1 MPDDYIEPTED
12 MPEEIEPMTFTLN
25 SQFNFTAGTQ
35 NGLVGNI
42 TAGLAPQGAYTFVN
56 NTVAPVEEEAG
67 AAVAGNTSYLD
78 LATCPEIEAGE
89 HALSILLGEKPDGI
103 SNTLEKVAKSG
114 NIYSADGKL
123 VRANGTLNDMQKL
136 GKGIY
141 ILNGVK
147 VLVK

>member
-1 MPDDYIEPTED
+1 M
-12 MPEEIEPMTFTLN
+12 
-25 SQFNFTAGTQ
+25 
-35 NGLVGNI
+35 
-42 TAGLAPQGAYTFVN
+42 
-56 NTVAPVEEEAG
+56 APVEEEAG